1 VAESR
6 AAGAAYR
13 GGSVGVRMTINTSAP
28 VHRPHKITGSRLTGT
43 CRAARARA
51 GRVTSIKW
59 LKMWHRP
66 IENNRQCM
74 IPHTYVI
81 WNGFFCNNVTNVAA
95 AWAAAVL

>member
-1 VAESR
+1 
-6 AAGAAYR
+6 
-13 GGSVGVRMTINTSAP
+13 MTISTSAP

-66 IENNRQCM
+66 LKIIGNVYDT
-74 IPHTYVI
+74 PYVRHLERVFLQQRDKCGSGMGSGCTL
-81 WNGFFCNNVTNVAA
+81 NSRF
-95 AWAAAVL
+95 

>member
-6 AAGAAYR
+6 AAAYP
-13 GGSVGVRMTINTSAP
+13 GGRGVRMTISTSAP

-66 IENNRQCM
+66 LKIIGNDQCM

-81 WNGFFCNNVTNVAA
+81 WNVFFCNNVTNVAA